1 MHSAIS
7 IHLFFG
13 FRQSASAWV
22 FPERAK
28 PVAKARAARRLKGR
42 PKNLKSHRLRSADI
56 PESAVSLLAVGGLP
70 TFVTVIHLHGCSALQ
85 LDANKE
91 AQLQLLP
98 QERVLNVKPC
108 WETIPDEDRVE
119 LLSVDL
125 NDLRLR
131 AIDLADK
138 AKKQAG
144 QISYHACAAHH
155 TGCAV

>member
-1 MHSAIS
+1 LHSAKS

-13 FRQSASAWV
+13 IRQSASAWV

-42 PKNLKSHRLRSADI
+42 PRNLRSHRLRSADI
-56 PESAVSLLAVGGLP
+56 PESAVSSLAVGSLS
-70 TFVTVIHLHGCSALQ
+70 TFVPVIHLHDCSALQ

-144 QISYHACAAHH
+144 QISCHGCAASH